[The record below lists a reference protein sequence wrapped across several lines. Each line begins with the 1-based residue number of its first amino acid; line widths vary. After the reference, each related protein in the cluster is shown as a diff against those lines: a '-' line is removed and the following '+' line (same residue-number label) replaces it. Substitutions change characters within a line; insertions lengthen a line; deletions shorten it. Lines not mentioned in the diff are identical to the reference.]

1 MDYLTEL
8 RQQGFHQTDGK
19 PDSAGRVEFNS
30 DLFRGTDSEVT
41 VQVYA
46 VDQEEL
52 EREVMPT
59 LEALLP
65 WNIEL
70 IAA

>member
-1 MDYLTEL
+1 M
-8 RQQGFHQTDGK
+8 
-19 PDSAGRVEFNS
+19 EFNS

-65 WNIEL
+65 WNIDL

>member
-1 MDYLTEL
+1 M
-8 RQQGFHQTDGK
+8 
-19 PDSAGRVEFNS
+19 
-30 DLFRGTDSEVT
+30 
-41 VQVYA
+41 QVYA

-65 WNIEL
+65 WNIDL